1 MTVDFVDDDVVDD
14 DVVDD
19 GDAAAVVV
27 VTELVTETVQ
37 STPQTSV

>member
-1 MTVDFVDDDVVDD
+1 MDFVDDDVVD
-14 DVVDD
+14 DD